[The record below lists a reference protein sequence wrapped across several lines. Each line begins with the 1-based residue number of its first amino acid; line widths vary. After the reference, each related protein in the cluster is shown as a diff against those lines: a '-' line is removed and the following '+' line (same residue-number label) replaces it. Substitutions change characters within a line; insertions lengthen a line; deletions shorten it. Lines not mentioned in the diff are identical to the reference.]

1 MKRSQFKDEWK
12 KNRCCGF
19 YRPLDGKE
27 GRRAYIAAGGRVVDV
42 TGSRLWP
49 AGRHMARHS
58 AGCDLTADLAAAP
71 HGPDVLDRY
80 PQVGRFVEKPA
91 GPEAAALPPLPP
103 LVSAVLKRWPMLRR
117 HPHPATVHFPIVFS
131 LSAAF
136 FSLLYTATGKT
147 TFGCDRV
154 LLPYRGPGIHA
165 GRHPDGFRN
174 VDDQLH
180 GQAHAPRQ
188 GKAVRSFA
196 AAIDLAIVIFW
207 RAFTPSV
214 PDVASAGGIIYLCLV
229 VAQAPAILV
238 VAYLGGML
246 TFPLDKD

>member
-1 MKRSQFKDEWK
+1 MEKEFDAASLQ
-12 KNRCCGF
+12 
-19 YRPLDGKE
+19 PLDGKE

-136 FSLLYTATGKT
+136 FSLFIRQREIQRSIRPRSTA
-147 TFGCDRV
+147 FS
-154 LLPYRGPGIHA
+154 GPWYSCRQA
-165 GRHPDGFRN
+165 PDGFRN

-188 GKAVRSFA
+188 GKAVRFLRGGNRPRNRHF
-196 AAIDLAIVIFW
+196 LAGI
-207 RAFTPSV
+207 TPSV
-214 PDVASAGGIIYLCLV
+214 PDVASAGGIITCCLV

-246 TFPLDKD
+246 TFPLG

>member
-1 MKRSQFKDEWK
+1 MEKEFDAATLQ
-12 KNRCCGF
+12 
-19 YRPLDGKE
+19 PLDGKE

-136 FSLLYTATGKT
+136 FSLLYTATGNT
-147 TFGCDRV
+147 TFDTTAFYCLLGALVFMPAGILTGFATWTINYMARPMRPVRV
-154 LLPYRGPGIHA
+154 KQY
-165 GRHPDGFRN
+165 
-174 VDDQLH
+174 V
-180 GQAHAPRQ
+180 
-188 GKAVRSFA
+188 SFA

-207 RAFTPSV
+207 RACTPSV